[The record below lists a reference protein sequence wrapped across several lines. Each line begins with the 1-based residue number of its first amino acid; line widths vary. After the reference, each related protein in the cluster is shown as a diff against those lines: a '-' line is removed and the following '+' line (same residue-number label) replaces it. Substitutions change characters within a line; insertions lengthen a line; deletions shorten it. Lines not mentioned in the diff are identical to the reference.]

1 MFKPVVTSLAAS
13 LIALSGAAVTASAFA
28 QHQPAAPTARQQANA
43 TTEPGTAQLAAR
55 SNDGSSVR
63 ANAAP
68 KVAAPLGQTPIRTP
82 AAQDSDCVG
91 PVSFCNVYFGS

>member
-1 MFKPVVTSLAAS
+1 MFKSVITPVAAT
-13 LIALSGAAVTASAFA
+13 LIALSGFTVTAGAYAQQQPASAAV
-28 QHQPAAPTARQQANA
+28 QQQAA
-43 TTEPGTAQLAAR
+43 AVAGTAQLAAR

-63 ANAAP
+63 ADAAP
-68 KVAAPLGQTPIRTP
+68 KVVVPLHQTQRRTP